1 MSEIQPLIVV
11 VGSHAPGIAVRV
23 KHIPA
28 AGETVIGWDLQESKD
43 GGKGSNQAIAAARLG
58 VSTSF
63 VGCIGKDSLGAECEN
78 MLRAERVDI
87 SYLYHSDSKGTG
99 AGIIIVDEDGV
110 PAMVTSLGAN
120 EELTGRQVEIAL
132 KEFRRAKVM
141 LTQFEIRPEVALHAA
156 RFARR
161 HDMTTI
167 VNPAPAS
174 AVSLP
179 DLEVADILV
188 PNEVE
193 AKMLLGD
200 DPGAQI
206 DLGLVAQQLLTS
218 TKVGRVV
225 ITAGDQGIVGAD
237 GSGVWRALPPK
248 VTVID
253 TSGAGDVFC
262 AALAVGLTK
271 GLDHRAA
278 SVWACSAAAL
288 SVSREGTIPS
298 FPTAA
303 EVAEFN
309 LTQPMPHP

>member
-1 MSEIQPLIVV
+1 MSEIKPRIVV

-23 KHIPA
+23 KRIPA

-63 VGCIGKDSLGAECEN
+63 VGCIGKDGLGAECEN
-78 MLRAERVDI
+78 MLRAEGVDI
-87 SYLYHSDSKGTG
+87 SHLYHSESKGTG

-120 EELTGRQVEIAL
+120 EELTGQQVEAAL
-132 KEFRRAKVM
+132 QEYEEAQVM

-161 HDMTTI
+161 YHMITI

-174 AVSLP
+174 PASLP
-179 DLEVADILV
+179 DLEAADVLV

-193 AKMLLGD
+193 AKMMLGHE
-200 DPGAQI
+200 PGAQT
-206 DLGLVAQQLLTS
+206 DLETVAQILLTR
-218 TKVGRVV
+218 TRAGRVV
-225 ITAGDQGIVGAD
+225 ITAGEQGIVGAD
-237 GSGVWRALPPK
+237 GSGVWRSLPPK
-248 VTVID
+248 VTVVD

-262 AALAVGLTK
+262 AALAAGLTK

-278 SVWACSAAAL
+278 SIWACSVAAL
-288 SVSREGTIPS
+288 SVTKEGTIPS

-309 LTQPMPHP
+309 MSQPMPHP